1 MSGILRAMV
10 RPVPRSFANAT
21 VEHPAVIDT
30 ELAVS
35 QHRRYVAALST
46 LVDQIVWAPAADD
59 APDSVFVEDQ
69 VVVCDGVALFTRSGC
84 VSRRVEQPGIQ
95 HTLSPFVQGTHMS
108 APATLDGGDVLRVGQ
123 QLFVGRSGRTNDAGV
138 SQLRDTFAPKGFEV
152 HAIPVPSGLHLK
164 CFCSALDADTVIV
177 ANGCLPEGCFSTV
190 NTVVEIPKN
199 EAYGAN
205 LLCRGR
211 HVVMA
216 SDMPVTEGILRGLG
230 YTVTSLSL
238 SEIRKADGALTCMS
252 VWF

>member
-1 MSGILRAMV
+1 MEETYFGLDSSCLLDALVVRMMLVYRNYGIHSPRKALR
-10 RPVPRSFANAT
+10 
-21 VEHPAVIDT
+21 
-30 ELAVS
+30 
-35 QHRRYVAALST
+35 
-46 LVDQIVWAPAADD
+46 
-59 APDSVFVEDQ
+59 
-69 VVVCDGVALFTRSGC
+69 
-84 VSRRVEQPGIQ
+84 
-95 HTLSPFVQGTHMS
+95 
-108 APATLDGGDVLRVGQ
+108 
-123 QLFVGRSGRTNDAGV
+123 
-138 SQLRDTFAPKGFEV
+138 V